1 MFCRA
6 APSTAKGLEKSQVWL
21 KATEA
26 SSYVG
31 REPAPGPLSVVAAEG
46 CPACKLEEKLST
58 KGQLLLRGA
67 IACHSWATPC
77 PTALSFPLDE
87 KLELGININPTQK
100 QLSQKCLFPGQ
111 SARIWEWM
119 ECLCRAL
126 VLLHLATAYRGDSN
140 QKTLQP
146 NTTQGQKRVKTGSL
160 LASAC
165 VQAQDL
171 REPAVAFYMFCH
183 PLTICLLTII

>member
-26 SSYVG
+26 RSYLG

-58 KGQLLLRGA
+58 KGQLLLQGA

-119 ECLCRAL
+119 ERLCRAL

-140 QKTLQP
+140 RRTLEP

-171 REPAVAFYMFCH
+171 TEPAVAF
-183 PLTICLLTII
+183 